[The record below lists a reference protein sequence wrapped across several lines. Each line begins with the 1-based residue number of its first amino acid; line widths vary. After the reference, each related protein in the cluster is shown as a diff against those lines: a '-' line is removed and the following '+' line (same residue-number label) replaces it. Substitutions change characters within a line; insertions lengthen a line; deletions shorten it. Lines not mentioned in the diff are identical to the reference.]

1 MRILHSGAQI
11 MNKPEARSVAVALV
25 QAIDQVVAAAKQVEV
40 ERRRLMDLLS
50 DADPEASRKGGAS

>member
-1 MRILHSGAQI
+1 